1 MSIVVSCKCGKR
13 FKAKD
18 SLAGKRV
25 RCPGCKQPVRVGG
38 GEDSA
43 AAVAAGAP
51 AKKGKNSPG
60 RPDVNEEAALL
71 RFEAAQ
77 KKKQMDAEAEAAYRD
92 EQNKL
97 IESYDQLVGR
107 TKPKKKDGE
116 ETPAKKGQFT
126 EGPIKKPTIFTKIA
140 DLFGVIFA
148 NLFVRYLIIAALLGG
163 AAYGSVMLVQFLTTY
178 MKQETTPTTSK
189 DDQIKELEKQCRQ
202 AILDGNISR
211 ARRLLDD
218 ILKIDAT
225 RERHR
230 NYIDLNNQ
238 LKRAMEKRR

>member
-25 RCPGCKQPVRVGG
+25 RCPGCQQPVRVGG

-43 AAVAAGAP
+43 AAVAAGA
-51 AKKGKNSPG
+51 AARKGKTSPG
-60 RPDVNEEAALL
+60 RPEINEEAALL
-71 RFEAAQ
+71 KFEEAQ
-77 KKKQMDAEAEAAYRD
+77 KKKQMDAEAEAAYRQ

-107 TKPKKKDGE
+107 TKPKTKEGE
-116 ETPAKKGQFT
+116 EPPAKKGQFT

-140 DLFGVIFA
+140 DVFGVIFA
-148 NLFVRYLIIAALLGG
+148 NLLVRYIIIAALLGG
-163 AAYGSVMLVQFLTTY
+163 GAYGSVVLVQYITTY
-178 MKQETTPTTSK
+178 MHKETTPETPK
-189 DDQIKELEKQCRQ
+189 DKQMKDLETRCRQ
-202 AILDGNISR
+202 AIYDGNFSL
-211 ARRLLDD
+211 ARKLMDD

-225 RERHR
+225 YERHR
-230 NYIDLNNQ
+230 NFEN
-238 LKRAMEKRR
+238 LKKLLEDRMNKQP